1 MHFQVNGGLSGDPIS
16 CEPLFWEVLRDT
28 LFRLTEE
35 GGMVVM
41 ALLVSSDPQGRCCER
56 LGPYRGSA
64 AVGGRGRA
72 DPRTPPDIAFLNTSP
87 IFACWNLR
95 LEHRREE

>member
-35 GGMVVM
+35 GGVVVM

-56 LGPYRGSA
+56 WAHIRVLPPWEAEAGLTPGPLL
-64 AVGGRGRA
+64 
-72 DPRTPPDIAFLNTSP
+72 TLLF
-87 IFACWNLR
+87 
-95 LEHRREE
+95 